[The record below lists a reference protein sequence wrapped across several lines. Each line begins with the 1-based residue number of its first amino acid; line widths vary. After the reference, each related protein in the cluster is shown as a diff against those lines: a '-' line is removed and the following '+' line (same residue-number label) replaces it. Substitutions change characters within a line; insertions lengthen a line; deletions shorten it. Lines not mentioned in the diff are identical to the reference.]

1 MNRVGLEDKSGDGR
15 LRAQQGAVC
24 WFYSN
29 ELKARFHRF
38 AASLIFAFSVEGG
51 SELDALQ

>member
-15 LRAQQGAVC
+15 LRAQRGAVC